1 LVVNEL
7 KDGIAANDVKISAIE
22 QGSDDTWLLIGG
34 VVVFLMQAGFALLES
49 GAVRF
54 KNFQNVLLKNCMDA
68 CMGGIVWWATGFA
81 FAFGDVAESG
91 GGIIGVKYFF
101 GVGAAEAYTA
111 WFFQFAFACT
121 AATIT
126 SGSLAERV

>member
-1 LVVNEL
+1 
-7 KDGIAANDVKISAIE
+7 
-22 QGSDDTWLLIGG
+22 
-34 VVVFLMQAGFALLES
+34 
-49 GAVRF
+49 
-54 KNFQNVLLKNCMDA
+54 MDA

-81 FAFGDVAESG
+81 FAFGDVAEG
-91 GGIIGVKYFF
+91 GAGFIGVKHFF
-101 GVGAAEAYTA
+101 AVEADYTA